1 VLLVEDDMAVRSMY
15 VLGLETAGYQ
25 VSAVADAQSALA
37 LLARR
42 QPDVVILDWD
52 LPGMPGDDLFELVR
66 SNQSTSHVP
75 VMFLSNYRRSETKIA
90 GAVMGGASVPWLV
103 KVETPPAEL
112 SSRIAELLASVD
124 RNPTSPTAA

>member
-25 VSAVADAQSALA
+25 VSAVGDAQSALA
-37 LLARR
+37 WLARR

-52 LPGMPGDDLFELVR
+52 LPGVHGDDLFDLVR
-66 SNQSTSHVP
+66 SNESTSDVP